1 MTPPHWALPGDKRK
15 YTMIRTRSTRA
26 ALGAAAATA
35 LLALT
40 ACGGSTGAAPS
51 SAAAD
56 AAYPKTIEHAM
67 GSTTIEKK
75 PLRVATLDASYTDAA
90 LALGA
95 QVVAYTTYRKGD
107 ESFPSYLGDVSALT
121 KDASNVGPLAE
132 PSLDKILDAEPDL
145 IVSAKV
151 RHEALYGQLSKV
163 APTLFSKSTGPTWK
177 ENIVMLGDALGK
189 KEEAEKLIA
198 DYQERAKKVGAAIL
212 AKKPELTYSY
222 VRFAGE
228 DTARLYS
235 STSFLGE
242 IMKDSGIPRPKGQPD
257 STEKILVELSQEKIT
272 QAEAGL
278 IITSAFGQDTAEGDK
293 ARAQMKQFMSNPL
306 WKTLKGQVLNVDDR
320 VFASSVSLQGAH
332 GVLTKLAETYGVD
345 PQLPA
350 K

>member
-1 MTPPHWALPGDKRK
+1 MTFSRF
-15 YTMIRTRSTRA
+15 SRA

-51 SAAAD
+51 SAQAD
-56 AAYPKTIEHAM
+56 AGYPKTIEHAM
-67 GSTTIEKK
+67 GSTTIDKK

-95 QVVAYTTYRKGD
+95 DVVAYTTYRAGD
-107 ESFPSYLGDVSALT
+107 ESFPSYLGDVSAQT
-121 KDASNVGPLAE
+121 KEAINVGSLAE
-132 PSLDKILDAEPDL
+132 PSLDKVLEAKPDL

-151 RHEALYGQLSKV
+151 RHEALYGQLSKI
-163 APTLFSKSTGPTWK
+163 APTLFSESTGPTWK
-177 ENIVMLGDALGK
+177 QNIVMLGDALGK

-198 DYQERAKKVGAAIL
+198 DYQARAKKVGAEIL
-212 AKKPELTYSY
+212 AKKPGLSYSY

-235 STSFLGE
+235 SKSFLGE
-242 IMKDSGIPRPKGQPD
+242 IMKDAGIPRPAGQPD
-257 STEKILVELSQEKIT
+257 STEKILVELGQEKIT

-278 IITSAFGQDTAEGDK
+278 IITSAFGQDTEEGAK
-293 ARAQMKQFMSNPL
+293 SRAQMKQFMSNPL
-306 WKTLKGQVLNVDDR
+306 WKKLKGQSLEADDR

-332 GVLTKLAETYGVD
+332 GVLTKLAETFGVD
-345 PQLPA
+345 AHLPA